1 MNKAILAGAA
11 LAASALGFTAPSAA
25 EARTY
30 SSFSLYV
37 GGGPGYY
44 EPYDDGYYG
53 TPYYGTPYYGSYD
66 YYAPSYYYAPRY
78 RWRDH
83 DRWEHRR
90 WRGRDW
96 DHDGG
101 GWRHHRRWHD

>member
-1 MNKAILAGAA
+1 MKKAILAGVA
-11 LAASALGFTAPSAA
+11 LATSALGLTAPSAA

-44 EPYDDGYYG
+44 DPDYYDGYA
-53 TPYYGTPYYGSYD
+53 PS
-66 YYAPSYYYAPRY
+66 YYAPRYYYYAPRY
-78 RWRDH
+78 RWRGH

-96 DHDGG
+96 DHDGD
-101 GWRHHRRWHD
+101 GWRHHRWHD

>member
-1 MNKAILAGAA
+1 MKKAILAGVA
-11 LAASALGFTAPSAA
+11 LATSALGLSAPSAA

-44 EPYDDGYYG
+44 DPDYDGYYSR
-53 TPYYGTPYYGSYD
+53 PYYGAYD
-66 YYAPSYYYAPRY
+66 YYAPSYYAPRYYYYAPRY

-90 WRGRDW
+90 WRDRDW
-96 DHDGG
+96 DHDGD
-101 GWRHHRRWHD
+101 GWRHHRWHD